1 MQDRIKSKQDKNI
14 AKGHKKLNSITELPF
29 SKLGSNYSL
38 MKTLSL
44 SMKPLFIKTI
54 DH

>member
-38 MKTLSL
+38 IKPLFP
-44 SMKPLFIKTI
+44 SMKPLFLKTV